1 MFEGL
6 VVVLGLVIELLRV
19 GLVVVL
25 ELVGRVVVLD
35 CDVDLEFER
44 VVVDRLRVADLVF
57 DRVLVRLRVVALKT
71 LRLLRL
77 LEFLYLDLPPLMYA

>member
-1 MFEGL
+1 MEREVLFEGL
-6 VVVLGLVIELLRV
+6 VVVLGRVIELLR
-19 GLVVVL
+19 
-25 ELVGRVVVLD
+25 VGRVVVLD

>member
-6 VVVLGLVIELLRV
+6 VVVLGRVIELLR
-19 GLVVVL
+19 
-25 ELVGRVVVLD
+25 VGRVVVLD

-71 LRLLRL
+71 LRVLRL

>member
-6 VVVLGLVIELLRV
+6 VVVLGRVIELFRV

-25 ELVGRVVVLD
+25 ELVGRAVVLD

>member
-6 VVVLGLVIELLRV
+6 VVVLGRVIELLR
-19 GLVVVL
+19 
-25 ELVGRVVVLD
+25 VGRVVVLD

-57 DRVLVRLRVVALKT
+57 ERVLARLRVVALKT
-71 LRLLRL
+71 LRVLRL